1 MKGSTQTTIRAH
13 INIFL
18 GSVALLFAATAT
30 AGVILKIDIANP
42 DEIKFI
48 ATNVSSLIDI
58 EDDSGFASAALGIT
72 LKDVLAADPGSPL
85 SISGTLSPLDKTA
98 YNTVDIVPLS
108 ADDYPSAINIYYDGP
123 DPQPQGFTTSRQA
136 LAGDSTVTTD
146 SGSFTLKDVSS
157 KGDIV
162 AGFSPDFGGVSKRIG
177 QWEIIDSSN
186 VEQDFDVDGLSY
198 TTVGMPDGEVQVT
211 GRASG
216 NTATDIVIPATVV
229 DSGTAYSV
237 TTIGIDAFLSNALT
251 SVTIPDSVTTIGEG
265 AFADNALTSV
275 IIGNSVTTIED
286 FAFSN
291 NDTLT
296 SVIIPDSV
304 TTIGERAFANNAL
317 TSVIIG
323 NSVTTIEDFAFSD
336 NALTSVIIPDSVTT
350 IGEGAFANN
359 ALTSVI
365 IPDGVTTIGDSA
377 FANNALTSVIIGNSV
392 TTIEDYAFAFN
403 ALTSVI
409 IGNSVTTI
417 EDFAFADNA
426 LTSVII
432 PDSVTTIG
440 VEAFNDN
447 ELTSAAFKGGFG
459 DFSLNMFDTNPTLAT
474 ITYCEGTS
482 GWPQGFNN
490 GSTTIV
496 TTEMP
501 CSTAVDPAL
510 IWLLLRPQV
519 LDEE

>member
-30 AGVILKIDIANP
+30 AGVILKIDIANS

-286 FAFSN
+286 FAFS
-291 NDTLT
+291 
-296 SVIIPDSV
+296 
-304 TTIGERAFANNAL
+304 
-317 TSVIIG
+317 
-323 NSVTTIEDFAFSD
+323 D

>member
-1 MKGSTQTTIRAH
+1 MKGRTQTTIRAH

-18 GSVALLFAATAT
+18 GSVVLLFAATAT

-48 ATNVSSLIDI
+48 ATDVSSEIDV

-72 LKDVLAADPGSPL
+72 LKDVLAADPGDLTL
-85 SISGTLSPLDKTA
+85 SIGDTLSPLDETA
-98 YNTVDIVPLS
+98 YDEVEITTLS
-108 ADDYPSAINIYYDGP
+108 TDPDAGYASAINIYYDGP

-146 SGSFTLKDVSS
+146 SGSFTLQDVSS
-157 KGDIV
+157 TGDIV
-162 AGFSPDFGGVSKRIG
+162 AGFSPDFGGVSEPIG

-211 GRASG
+211 GRASD

-237 TTIGIDAFLSNALT
+237 TTIGDRAFYGNALT
-251 SVTIPDSVTTIGEG
+251 SVT
-265 AFADNALTSV
+265 
-275 IIGNSVTTIED
+275 IGNSVTTIED
-286 FAFSN
+286 VAFF
-291 NDTLT
+291 D
-296 SVIIPDSV
+296 
-304 TTIGERAFANNAL
+304 NAL
-317 TSVIIG
+317 TSVTIG
-323 NSVTTIEDFAFSD
+323 NSVTSIGKEAFAF
-336 NALTSVIIPDSVTT
+336 NALTSVIIPDSV
-350 IGEGAFANN
+350 ISIMLGAFGNN
-359 ALTSVI
+359 AITTLT
-365 IPDGVTTIGDSA
+365 
-377 FANNALTSVIIGNSV
+377 IGNSV
-392 TTIEDYAFAFN
+392 TTIEDLAFAN
-403 ALTSVI
+403 
-409 IGNSVTTI
+409 
-417 EDFAFADNA
+417 NA

-459 DFSLNMFDTNPTLAT
+459 DFLLNMFDTNPTLAT

-482 GWPQGFNN
+482 GWSAG
-490 GSTTIV
+490 
-496 TTEMP
+496 
-501 CSTAVDPAL
+501 L
-510 IWLLLRPQV
+510 
-519 LDEE
+519 